1 MSFSDLYQE
10 ADWATREHFAPKVQ
24 DVIFNSNATTAILR
38 NNLQT
43 VSGGVTYD
51 SFAMYKKG
59 TQGGWMNKED
69 PLNHAFERKFDAA
82 RWEPKILTEPVALF
96 VTDLLDNEGDRD
108 RRFDLIMHEN
118 MAAAK
123 TLADTFGASLYSL
136 DYSNTKA
143 LDSLD
148 HAASDQTG
156 SGDEGGTHSAT
167 YASVDRS
174 TADGTPW
181 RANID
186 DTTAVFSTGALNDL
200 WLDCSEGSDQPTL
213 ITSNNK
219 AFGFVYDE
227 LTPIQRQA
235 TEDML
240 GKVGFRAIM
249 FNGVP
254 WVVDSHVPSADRS
267 VPSSPYGTAPSTEY
281 IYLWNTNY
289 MEIKAHRRAAFA
301 FWGVKEPI
309 DQWAVVGR
317 YFFYGNVPVYNPRFV
332 GKMTALTM

>member
-1 MSFSDLYQE
+1 LAFSDLYQE

-38 NNLQT
+38 GNATT
-43 VSGGVTYD
+43 VSGGITYD

-59 TQGGWMNKED
+59 TQGGWINKED

-82 RWEPKILTEPVALF
+82 RWDPKILTEPVALF

-108 RRFDLIMHEN
+108 KRFDLIMHEN

-123 TLADTFGASLYSL
+123 TMADTFGSSLYSL
-136 DYSNTKA
+136 DYTNTKA
-143 LDSLD
+143 IDSLD
-148 HAASDQTG
+148 HAVSSQTATN
-156 SGDEGGTHSAT
+156 DETGFSAT
-167 YASVDRS
+167 YASVDRAV
-174 TADGTPW
+174 ADGAGW
-181 RANID
+181 RANVD
-186 DTTAVFSTGALNDL
+186 DATGSFAPGVLNDL

-213 ITSNNK
+213 VTSNNK
-219 AFGFVYDE
+219 AFGFIYEE
-227 LTPIQRQA
+227 LTPMQRQA
-235 TEDML
+235 SEDML
-240 GKVGFRAIM
+240 GKTGFRAIM

-267 VPSSPYGTAPSTEY
+267 VPASPYGTAPSTEY
-281 IYLWNTNY
+281 IYLLNTNY
-289 MEIKAHRRAAFA
+289 MEIKAHRRAFFS

-317 YFFYGNVPVYNPRFV
+317 YFFYGNVPNYNPRFS
-332 GKMTALTM
+332 GKMTGLTM